1 MIKTMSLHP
10 DSLYDAFYQD
20 VSFDTDDFLPVKFE
34 YKGEYSDEKGVT
46 VITQS
51 GDNIRLES
59 VFDDTIRF
67 RILKSGQTVLP
78 SVTERLGLIDTKGE
92 KNKYFY
98 EFKDNVL
105 KFSNEKLNFK
115 CNFENGKFEFS
126 DKSNNVLLSTVNGG
140 ANFSQTDVKYSGIRS
155 FTTFKRSENERFF
168 GFGARMYK
176 LDRTGSSVDIFSE
189 KGGTKSGDYGGF
201 PVPYFISTKGFGLFF
216 NNPWPHV
223 YFDMAKT
230 ESDKW
235 YINSPGG
242 DYDIF
247 VFAGGMSDII
257 KRYTAITGRNKMPKK
272 YLMGYWCSS
281 LMFDEADAVL
291 TDIEKMKDG
300 GYPIDAIVIDG
311 PWRGGKNFIKD
322 YKSGWGY
329 PSNDY
334 DWHPDFGDGKGMI
347 KKLEKD
353 GIKTIL
359 HINSCAFKPETAIP
373 NIAKGLLRQVKTE
386 TVPELMTSEGREFY
400 KKLLKPRIDDGVKQ
414 WWTDHSDRVSG
425 EIEQGIPSRNLFGVL
440 WNREISK
447 NMAENGVENHM
458 SLSRG
463 GGIGSQKYALPWAGD
478 TEFGIHR
485 FEDDIWYILNASL
498 AGFTLC
504 GYDLGG
510 FMRKNQNEGDANAE
524 QFEINNIARRMCQ
537 SMIFCPMPRMHN
549 GDVAEPKWPWNCPEE
564 TRALYRDCLKFRY
577 KFIPNIYSYAVNA
590 VKTGEPLLRPLFY
603 SDIKNEKLYDINTEF
618 YLGDDILFAPVTK
631 KDELKK
637 EVYLPG
643 GTWIDFWTKR
653 VYEGDRN
660 IMRSTPLLQKE
671 GLPMFIRQGG
681 GLAFQKDCTHL
692 TDEIPDFLEIELYP
706 DNFAKITL
714 NESENVTNEFSCEIK
729 NGKIEIT
736 AQNNSD
742 KQRVYKFS
750 IFVNS
755 KVYETEIAVDKNS
768 AKKYE
773 IEIC

>member
-10 DSLYDAFYQD
+10 DSLYDAPYRD
-20 VSFDTDDFLPVKFE
+20 VLFDTDDFSPVKFE
-34 YKGEYSDEKGVT
+34 YKGEYADEKGVT
-46 VITQS
+46 IITQS

-59 VFDDTIRF
+59 TFDNTLRF
-67 RILKSGQTVLP
+67 RITKGGQTLLP
-78 SVTERLGLIDTKGE
+78 TVTERLGLIDTSGE

-98 EFKDNVL
+98 EFKDNIL
-105 KFSNEKLNFK
+105 YFSNSKLNFK
-115 CNFENGKFEFS
+115 CDFESGEFEFS
-126 DKSNNVLLSTVNGG
+126 DKLQNVLLSTVNGG
-140 ANFSQTDVKYSGIRS
+140 VNVSENDVKYSGIRS
-155 FTTFKRSENERFF
+155 LTTFKHDEKERFF

-176 LDRTGSSVDIFSE
+176 MDRTGSSADIFSE
-189 KGGTKSGDYGGF
+189 KGGTKNGDYGGF
-201 PVPYFISTKGFGLFF
+201 PVPYFISTKGYGLFF

-242 DYDIF
+242 DYDIL
-247 VFAGGMSDII
+247 VFAGKVSDIT
-257 KRYTAITGRNKMPKK
+257 KRYTAITGRNRMPKK

-291 TDIEKMKDG
+291 KDIEKMKEG
-300 GYPIDAIVIDG
+300 CYPLDAIVIDG

-334 DWHPDFGDGKGMI
+334 NWHPDFGDGAGMI

-353 GIKTIL
+353 GIKTVL
-359 HINSCAFKPETAIP
+359 HINSCSFKPETAIP
-373 NIAKGLLRQVKTE
+373 NIAKGLLRQVKNE
-386 TVPELMTSEGREFY
+386 TVPELMTDKGRNFY
-400 KKLLKPRIDDGVKQ
+400 KGFLKPRIDDGVKQ

-425 EIEQGIPSRNLFGVL
+425 EIAQGIPSRNLFGVL
-440 WNREISK
+440 WNRLISET
-447 NMAENGVENHM
+447 MAENGVENHM

-485 FEDDIWYILNASL
+485 FKEDIWYILNASL

-510 FMRKNQNEGDANAE
+510 FMRKNKDEGDANAE
-524 QFEINNIARRMCQ
+524 QFEINNIARRVCQ

-549 GDVAEPKWPWNCPEE
+549 GDTAEPKWPWNCPEE
-564 TRALYRDCLKFRY
+564 TQKLYKDCLKFRY
-577 KFIPNIYSYAVNA
+577 RFIPNIYSYAVNA

-603 SDIKNEKLYDINTEF
+603 NDLENEKLYGIDTEF
-618 YLGDDILFAPVTK
+618 YLGDDILFAPVTNK
-631 KDELKK
+631 NELKK
-637 EVYLPG
+637 EVYLPCG
-643 GTWIDFWTKR
+643 VWVDFWTKK

-660 IMRSTPLLQKE
+660 IIKSTPLLQKE
-671 GLPMFIRQGG
+671 GLPIFIRQGG
-681 GLAFQKDCTHL
+681 GLAFYADCNHL
-692 TDEIPDFLEIELYP
+692 EERIPGYLEIELYP
-706 DNFAKITL
+706 DDFAKLTL
-714 NESENVTNEFSCEIK
+714 IESEDVANEFSCSVK
-729 NGKIEIT
+729 DGKIEIT

-742 KQRVYKFS
+742 RQRTYKFRV
-750 IFVNS
+750 FVNS
-755 KVYETEIAVDKNS
+755 AVYEKEIKADAKSVKN
-768 AKKYE
+768 YE
-773 IEIC
+773 IPMR